1 MVGISDWV
9 SNIYLT
15 NQANSPYIDR

>member
-15 NQANSPYIDR
+15 NQANSPYMDR